1 LSVALA
7 VDITPGTP
15 APGCVLAPTKYKL
28 LYSLAL
34 FEYLKYADCLNIG

>member
-1 LSVALA
+1 MSFSVAFA

-28 LYSLAL
+28 SNSGAL
-34 FEYLKYADCLNIG
+34 LEYLK